1 MDFEK
6 YIRNI
11 EDKLRSNFDLHREYD
26 LNGEILDLFAEF
38 HVRSERYVLTKKA
51 KIYGMEN
58 NEYCIF
64 KKHKNLSGYELEKF
78 NEFLINSIDTLIQ
91 PHNEHM
97 STMIT
102 GVIIFDGSR
111 KNIDDDVIENIKK
124 FKFHKGFSFGFKG
137 WVDIR
142 IVLVCLEDKFLIT
155 SKRGD
160 EVSKVYEVME

>member
-111 KNIDDDVIENIKK
+111 KNIDDSVIENIKK